1 MVDELSGWQP
11 DPFGVH
17 EFRFFSDDGAATLL
31 VRDGGINSY
40 DKPPS
45 SVPPPSA
52 VGTFV
57 RNSEPQ
63 PAAVLESQREFQHA
77 RAPEPQRSIAQR
89 PSPMLVPQPQSGGPM
104 PQSVIAPEPQ
114 KAKAPQPPVSAVAP
128 DVIRSLRDA
137 NPNSHMRMQSPRLP
151 PNPERHPMPV
161 MSRPTKVAYVVVLT
175 AMVASAIALVAVH
188 LGSKG
193 HPTASSSTTTTKP
206 VTTTSVAPTTTAP
219 LPTAL
224 QPSATVAAARLIGSW
239 AAGNRAEALTVG
251 TAAAVSTLFAGH
263 YATGLV
269 IDRGCSDAFS
279 PIVCTYGPPG
289 GAAPTDPVYEIDV
302 LQAPAGWYVTS
313 VTINN

>member
-1 MVDELSGWQP
+1 MADELSGWRP
-11 DPFGVH
+11 DPFGLH
-17 EFRFFSDDGAATLL
+17 EFRFFSDDGVATLL
-31 VRDGGINSY
+31 VRDGGINSH

-45 SVPPPSA
+45 SVPPP
-52 VGTFV
+52 
-57 RNSEPQ
+57 EPQ
-63 PAAVLESQREFQHA
+63 PAAVLEPQQESQQAPAPESQR
-77 RAPEPQRSIAQR
+77 PIAQK
-89 PSPMLVPQPQSGGPM
+89 PPPALVPQPRLTGPLPQSG
-104 PQSVIAPEPQ
+104 IAPEPQ
-114 KAKAPQPPVSAVAP
+114 KAKAPRPPVPTGAP

-137 NPNSHMRMQSPRLP
+137 NPNAHMRMQSPRLP
-151 PNPERHPMPV
+151 PNPKRHPMPV
-161 MSRPTKVAYVVVLT
+161 MSRPSKVAYVVVLT
-175 AMVASAIALVAVH
+175 AMVASAIALIAVH

-193 HPTASSSTTTTKP
+193 HPTESSSSTTATKP

-224 QPSATVAAARLIGSW
+224 QQSATVAAARLIGSW

-263 YATGLV
+263 YTTGLV

-289 GAAPTDPVYEIDV
+289 GSAPTDPVYEIDV